1 MNEAIE
7 DSEGHIL
14 IWQIINIIGL
24 IIIVYVL
31 YLGIKFLRNKYIKKN
46 KEK

>member
-14 IWQIINIIGL
+14 LWQIINIIGL

-31 YLGIKFLRNKYIKKN
+31 YLLIKFFRNKYKK
-46 KEK
+46 

>member
-7 DSEGHIL
+7 DSGHIL
-14 IWQIINIIGL
+14 LWQIINIIGL

-31 YLGIKFLRNKYIKKN
+31 YLLIKFLRNKYRK
-46 KEK
+46 

>member
-14 IWQIINIIGL
+14 LWQIINIIGL
-24 IIIVYVL
+24 IIIVYIL
-31 YLGIKFLRNKYIKKN
+31 YLLIKFLRNKYRK
-46 KEK
+46 